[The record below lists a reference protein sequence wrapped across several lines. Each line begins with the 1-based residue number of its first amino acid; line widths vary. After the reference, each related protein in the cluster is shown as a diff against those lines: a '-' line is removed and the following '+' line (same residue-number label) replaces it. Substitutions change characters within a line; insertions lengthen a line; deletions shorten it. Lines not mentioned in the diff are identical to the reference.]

1 MKKEDFLKLVNVAQ
15 KKSASD
21 IHLVA
26 GFLPY
31 LRINGLLSP
40 VKLPVLSV
48 EGMEELSRRLLTHDQ
63 LTILDEKG
71 DLDFGLVEGKSVMR
85 INAHKQLTGLGMA
98 IRLIPE
104 RIPSPETLLLEP
116 IFFES
121 IKERSGLIIISGPAG
136 AGKSTMLASL
146 VQELNRTERLHIIT
160 LEDPIEYRFPKG
172 KSLIEQRQLHTDF
185 DLFQNGLRHALRQD
199 PNIIVVGEMR
209 DPETIELALTAAE
222 TGHLVIATL
231 HAPNTA
237 EAIERIVNVFEGPK
251 QQQILVQLS
260 ASIKLIVTQILLP
273 TRDGQRIAAREL
285 LIGTSGIKNAIR
297 QNNLSSIRSSV
308 STGKKY
314 GMQSLEQA
322 VSELEKQELI

>member
-1 MKKEDFLKLVNVAQ
+1 MKKEDFLTLVKLAQ

-21 IHLVA
+21 IHLVS
-26 GFLPY
+26 GFLPF

-40 VKLPVLSV
+40 VKLPPLTQD
-48 EGMEELSRRLLTHDQ
+48 GMEELTRRLLTHDQ

-71 DLDFGLVEGKSVMR
+71 DLDFGLVEGKSIMR
-85 INAHKQLTGLGMA
+85 VNAHKQLTGLAMA

-104 RIPSPETLLLEP
+104 RIPTVAELGLEP
-116 IFFES
+116 IFLDS
-121 IKERSGLIIISGPAG
+121 IKERSGLIVISGPAG
-136 AGKSTMLASL
+136 AGKSTMMASL
-146 VQELNRTERLHIIT
+146 VQELNTTERLHVIT

-273 TRDGQRIAAREL
+273 AKSGERIAAREL

-308 STGKKY
+308 ATGRKY
-314 GMQSLEQA
+314 GMKSLEQA
-322 VSELEKQELI
+322 MTELGKQQLI